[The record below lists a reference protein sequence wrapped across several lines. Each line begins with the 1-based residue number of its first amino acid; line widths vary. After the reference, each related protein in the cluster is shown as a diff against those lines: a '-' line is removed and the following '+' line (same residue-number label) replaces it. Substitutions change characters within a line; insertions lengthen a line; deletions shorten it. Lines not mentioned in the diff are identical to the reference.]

1 MAKWIFNGTLHLL
14 FERWKIEVEA
24 ASQLI
29 KGYPLQFG
37 LVTRLRDLRSIPSGQ
52 RVKQRIDI
60 RKKKKKKEDRGEKKR
75 KRNVEDA
82 RTRFFS
88 GSWKF
93 LSPGQQTDD
102 EEEEERTEGEIG
114 EGVGKENVEPFNH
127 GTRSRAFRGSA
138 FILPILRGLIDHPVG
153 TQSLRDPLCRVT
165 FALLKTKSASEPAW
179 KTELNFIAAC
189 YRRWHENI
197 SGEPRGLECPVLAQ
211 VFVSPFRILYVLAV
225 LRVSDRLGDRNYFS
239 LSEFNYARCFARNMF
254 PGQRSILRV
263 SKQWCKWEKDVRY
276 DMYNPKRDIVRN
288 TLVSTGFRIIPLETN
303 STR

>member
-1 MAKWIFNGTLHLL
+1 M
-14 FERWKIEVEA
+14 
-24 ASQLI
+24 
-29 KGYPLQFG
+29 
-37 LVTRLRDLRSIPSGQ
+37 
-52 RVKQRIDI
+52 
-60 RKKKKKKEDRGEKKR
+60 
-75 KRNVEDA
+75 EDA

-114 EGVGKENVEPFNH
+114 EGVRKENVEPFNH

-189 YRRWHENI
+189 YRR
-197 SGEPRGLECPVLAQ
+197 
-211 VFVSPFRILYVLAV
+211 
-225 LRVSDRLGDRNYFS
+225 
-239 LSEFNYARCFARNMF
+239 
-254 PGQRSILRV
+254 
-263 SKQWCKWEKDVRY
+263 
-276 DMYNPKRDIVRN
+276 
-288 TLVSTGFRIIPLETN
+288 
-303 STR
+303 